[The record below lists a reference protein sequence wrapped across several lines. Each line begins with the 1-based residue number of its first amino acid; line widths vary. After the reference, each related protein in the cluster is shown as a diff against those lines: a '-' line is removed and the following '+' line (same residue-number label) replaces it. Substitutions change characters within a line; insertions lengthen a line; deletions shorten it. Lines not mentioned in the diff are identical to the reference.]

1 MRLDK
6 LLIVV
11 GVICCFS
18 VLAVAQHYPSRP
30 VQIIIPFSTG
40 SATDTVARAVATALS
55 EHWVQPVHGVNIPGK
70 GGVVAAAEVAQ
81 AEADGYTLFIHGA
94 FTINPSIHSGLSY
107 NPSEDF
113 THIAPLVSQPLA
125 LLVSPSSPIK
135 TVSAL
140 IAYAKD
146 ESREVRFG
154 SPGTGSSA
162 HLAAEKFCLDANI
175 KMKHVPFTGG
185 PEAIK
190 AINSGEIIFCFLP
203 VAFAKRNVDQ
213 NKVRVLAVTSRQRAS
228 ILPDVP
234 SLAETGLS
242 DFDFNHWWGIW
253 SPSGIPAKVLRELE
267 IGIQSVLATPDL
279 QQLFNKIG
287 AKPMSMNSSE
297 FTKFVASEMESVERL
312 VKEAGISTE

>member
-1 MRLDK
+1 MRVDK

-11 GVICCFS
+11 GLICCFS
-18 VLAVAQHYPSRP
+18 TPAVAQHYPSRP
-30 VQIIIPFSTG
+30 VQIIIPFSAG
-40 SATDTVARAVATALS
+40 SATDTVARAVGTALS
-55 EHWVQPVHGVNIPGK
+55 KHWLQAVNGKNIPGK
-70 GGVVAAAEVAQ
+70 GGIVAAAEVAQ

-94 FTINPSIHSGLSY
+94 FTINPSIHSDLSY
-107 NPSEDF
+107 NPSKDF
-113 THIAPLVSQPLA
+113 THIAPLVRQPLA

-135 TVSAL
+135 TVSSL

-146 ESREVRFG
+146 ESRELTFG

-175 KMKHVPFTGG
+175 KVKHVPFTGG
-185 PEAIK
+185 PETIK
-190 AINSGEIIFCFLP
+190 AINNGEIIFCFLP
-203 VAFAKRNVDQ
+203 VAFAKKNLDN

-234 SLAETGLS
+234 SIAETGLS
-242 DFDFNHWWGIW
+242 DFEFNHWWGMW
-253 SPSGIPAKVLRELE
+253 SPSGLPAPVLRELE
-267 IGIQSVLATPDL
+267 TGIQSVLATPDL

-297 FTKFVASEMESVERL
+297 FTKFVASEMNSMERL
-312 VKEAGISTE
+312 AKEAGIITE